1 MRKNFGYAALAA
13 EEASKKSALEE
24 TMKHALQEAEIVS
37 FGGNKTGEIVSAI
50 LSGMSATTFAFYIAN
65 CVDDI
70 DAISKRSRNATL
82 ISYLKD
88 LRSLILGPACHLD
101 VIVDGDADKEDFDDL
116 EKYIQSALPES
127 YEMLGG
133 RAGDV
138 KGLRSLMFVA
148 VYGDISNIKETLP
161 RERGL
166 A

>member
-1 MRKNFGYAALAA
+1 MRKNFGYAAIAAA
-13 EEASKKSALEE
+13 ESSKKSALEE
-24 TMKHALQEAEIVS
+24 TMKHALHEAEIVS
-37 FGGNKTGEIVSAI
+37 FGNKTGEIVSAI
-50 LSGMSATTFAFYIAN
+50 LSGMSATTFAFYIAD

-133 RAGDV
+133 RRGDV

-148 VYGDISNIKETLP
+148 VYCDISNIKETLP